1 MEFEYTLVH
10 VHAHVLPYLDSY
22 TNPLVEPLDNPPAV
36 IGGLWMA
43 KLEHPHHDPVYC
55 GTHVTEARIT
65 DDPFQIRPLAL
76 SSYFGRRINVDR
88 RTIIHRLFLDLKT
101 R

>member
-65 DDPFQIRPLAL
+65 DDPFQIRPQAL
-76 SSYFGRRINVDR
+76 V
-88 RTIIHRLFLDLKT
+88 LFRAQD
-101 R
+101 